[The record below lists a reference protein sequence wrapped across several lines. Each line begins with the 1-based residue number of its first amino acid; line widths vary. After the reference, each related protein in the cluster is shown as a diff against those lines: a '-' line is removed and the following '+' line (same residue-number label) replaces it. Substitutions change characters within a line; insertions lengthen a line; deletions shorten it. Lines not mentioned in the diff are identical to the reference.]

1 MGLIKKARAVYRRL
15 TGAVHRHGLI
25 HVVTVVGLTMTR
37 QGVFNAF
44 RMAGSGRP
52 FPQKPSKRLLRMQ
65 APPPPEPP
73 DLDGA
78 YTLSAA
84 DWRAWS
90 PILASAPASTDPQ
103 DDRLA
108 PAEVEVVILDQAG
121 AASEALA
128 ATRAAVAAMGPT
140 VLLWSSGIP
149 ATNRFVLFLKP
160 GDVPSPEL
168 PRALARAARGGVAEA
183 VTFDL
188 ARQVAERVQPVLL
201 PGANPTLL
209 LSADYMFSRVALRG
223 AALGPAEDL
232 QQADPRALMLAWL
245 QAQPPLQARGR
256 WRHVSRPLV
265 VAGISEADIEAE
277 RAAAL
282 GRARQPVRRPSS
294 EGATVVIC
302 TKDKGHLTRQLTRQL
317 LAKDRSAVEEVVIV
331 SNNTANPYALQ
342 TLRDLAAEARVR
354 VVKRDE
360 AFNFSRLC
368 NAGVRAGEGRGP
380 ILLLN
385 DDIAPVSEDWIERL
399 LARLDDPVVGAAG
412 PLLLYP
418 DERVQHAGMY
428 LGYNGIAG
436 HVLRRAR
443 LPEDDYLLTGCAARE
458 VSALTGAV
466 LMTPRQAFEAL
477 NGLDEQLATYLQ
489 DVDYCLRLRGAG
501 LVCVFDPASVLIHM
515 ESATIRSLQGDIFHH
530 RRYAERLRFV
540 ERWGDL
546 LQNDPLH
553 PRGFDVMDESLRRLT
568 GPQGQRPATTP
579 QGSGGRQIT
588 ASR

>member
-1 MGLIKKARAVYRRL
+1 MGLTQKARAFQRRL
-15 TGAVHRHGLI
+15 TGAVHRHGLV
-25 HVVTVVGLTMTR
+25 HVATVVGLTVMR

-44 RMAGSGRP
+44 RIAGSDRS
-52 FPQKPSKRLLRMQ
+52 FPQKPSKRLQRMQ
-65 APPPPEPP
+65 APPPPAPP

-84 DWRAWS
+84 EWRAWS
-90 PILASAPASTDPQ
+90 PVLASAPASADPQ
-103 DDRLA
+103 DDRL
-108 PAEVEVVILDQAG
+108 PLAEVEVVILNPAG
-121 AASEALA
+121 AQSNALA

-140 VLLWSSGIP
+140 VRLWSSDAPP
-149 ATNRFVLFLKP
+149 ASRFILFLKA

-168 PRALARAARGGVAEA
+168 PQALARAARSGVTEA

-188 ARQVAERVQPVLL
+188 ARPVGERVQPVLL

-209 LSADYMFSRVALRG
+209 RSADYMFSRVALRG
-223 AALGPAEDL
+223 GALGPAVDL
-232 QQADPRALMLAWL
+232 DKADPRALMLAWL
-245 QAQPPLQARGR
+245 DAQPPLQARGR

-265 VAGISEADIEAE
+265 VARISEADVEAE

-282 GRARQPVRRPSS
+282 ERGRRPVRRQSG

-317 LAKDRSAVEEVVIV
+317 LAKDRAAVEEVVIV

-342 TLRDLAAEARVR
+342 TLEDLAAEARVR
-354 VVKRDE
+354 VVKHDQP
-360 AFNFSRLC
+360 FNFSRLC
-368 NAGVRAGEGRGP
+368 NTGVRAGEGRGP

-399 LARLDDPVVGAAG
+399 LAWFDDPVVGAAG

-436 HVLRRAR
+436 HTLRAAR

-458 VSALTGAV
+458 ASALTGAV
-466 LMTPRQAFEAL
+466 LMTSRRAFEAL

-501 LVCVFDPASVLIHM
+501 LVSVFDPASVLIHM

-540 ERWGDL
+540 ERWGEL

-553 PRGFDVMDESLRRLT
+553 PRGFDLMDETLRRLT
-568 GPQGQRPATTP
+568 GPQGQRPA
-579 QGSGGRQIT
+579 
-588 ASR
+588 AAL